1 MLRYPEQYRVQSV
14 YGLNSFFVPF
24 NGKTLAVCAS
34 VDTDDKGIK
43 WEHVSVGLK
52 NRLPTCAE
60 LQFVK
65 MLFWDP
71 EDEYSVLHAPVQVR
85 QVVQQLRSPLETN
98 KHQASVGIAT
108 CVKV

>member
-43 WEHVSVGLK
+43 WEHVSVSLK
-52 NRLPTCAE
+52 NRLPTWQE
-60 LQFVK
+60 LKFIK

-71 EDEYSVLHAPVQVR
+71 EDEVLQFFPPQSEYINVHKNCLHLWRPINVDLPWR
-85 QVVQQLRSPLETN
+85 KKS
-98 KHQASVGIAT
+98 
-108 CVKV
+108 

>member
-60 LQFVK
+60 LQLLGELLK
-65 MLFWDP
+65 YPQNEL
-71 EDEYSVLHAPVQVR
+71 
-85 QVVQQLRSPLETN
+85 
-98 KHQASVGIAT
+98 
-108 CVKV
+108 